1 MSSIPFIQTVCI
13 QTVCIQTVPQIPP
26 DLGRICLHG
35 LSPSKGLSP
44 SNRDGT
50 HTRLRKPVDR
60 TQRLWVGCMIDP
72 YCRINLYYR
81 LRDSKCSW
89 L

>member
-13 QTVCIQTVPQIPP
+13 QTVLPIQTVPQIPP

-35 LSPSKGLSP
+35 LSLFKGLSL

-60 TQRLWVGCMIDP
+60 TQRLWVGCMI
-72 YCRINLYYR
+72 R
-81 LRDSKCSW
+81 LCLKTLRG
-89 L
+89 LRAVG